1 VSDVTEGTTR
11 DQEELTIDALA
22 QRTGMTVRNIRA
34 YQSRGLL
41 PPPEVRG
48 RTGYYG
54 AEHEA
59 RIELVRELQADGF
72 NLEAIKRLLEAGGEG
87 SSAGL
92 LSFTRAIHE
101 PFLDEEP
108 QILAGDDLALAV
120 GTSADPEL
128 LRRAI
133 KAGLVAEVGDGSF
146 ELRSPQ
152 LARAGAELAALG
164 IPVEAGLDVV
174 FRLRRHADGVARAFV
189 ELFIEQVWKPFDEA
203 GRPPERWPEIVD
215 ALERLR
221 PLAAESLLAVFKLT
235 MTDAV
240 DRAFGREMERVRR
253 EAEPRSGR
261 RRRRVRAAE

>member
-1 VSDVTEGTTR
+1 VTDVTHESAAA
-11 DQEELTIDALA
+11 ELTIDAMA

-54 AEHEA
+54 SEHVA

-72 NLEAIKRLLEAGGEG
+72 NLEAIKRLLDAGGEI
-87 SSAGL
+87 SSADVL
-92 LSFTRAIHE
+92 RFTRAVHE
-101 PFLDEEP
+101 PFGDEEP
-108 QILAGDDLALAV
+108 EILAGDDLALAV
-120 GTSADPEL
+120 GTGQDPEL
-128 LRRAI
+128 LRKAI
-133 KAGLVAEVGDGSF
+133 KAGLVGELANGSF
-146 ELRSPQ
+146 ELRSPG

-164 IPVEAGLDVV
+164 IPVDAGIDVV
-174 FRLRRHADGVARAFV
+174 LRLRRHADGVARAFV

-203 GRPPERWPEIVD
+203 GRPPERWPEIIE

-221 PLAAESLLAVFKLT
+221 PLAAESLLAVFKLA

-253 EAEPRSGR
+253 ETEPRSGR
-261 RRRRVRAAE
+261 RRLGRGSEPR